1 MSIVS
6 AFMVPGN
13 PLPCLRPDNPA
24 WAALADAGHEAG
36 RALAASK
43 PDVLLVYSTQWLAVL
58 DQLWQTREHS
68 TGLHVD
74 ENWYEFGE
82 LQTDIR
88 SDVKLATACVAAAN
102 AAGFPSKPVDYDEFP
117 IDSGTIVAGR
127 FLNPTGELPMVI
139 MANNLYYSFEET
151 EKLAKLAADQAELQG
166 KRVAVIG
173 VGGLS
178 GSYFDAKIDIAS
190 DHICTEQDDV
200 LNRKLLSLMEAGDV
214 DALRAWLPE
223 FCKDAGPDMGMKHLA
238 WVLGA
243 TGGFRGAKTLGYG
256 ATWGSGAAVVQFEL

>member
-6 AFMVPGN
+6 AFLIPGN
-13 PLPCLRPDNPA
+13 PLPFLRPENPA
-24 WAALADAGHEAG
+24 WAPLAAAGHEAG

-74 ENWYEFGE
+74 ENWYEFGD
-82 LQTDIR
+82 LQTNLR
-88 SDVKLATACVAAAN
+88 ADVALANACIEAAN
-102 AAGFPSKPVDYDEFP
+102 AAGFPSKAVDYDEFP
-117 IDSGTIVAGR
+117 IDTGTIVAGG
-127 FLNPTGELPMVI
+127 FLNPAGDIPAVI
-139 MANNLYYSFEET
+139 MANNLYYSFDET
-151 EKLAKLAADQAELQG
+151 EQLAKLAADQADLQG
-166 KRVAVIG
+166 KRVAVVG

-178 GSYFDAKIDIAS
+178 GNYFDAKIDIAT
-190 DHICTEQDDV
+190 DHICTEEEDA
-200 LNRKLLSLMEAGDV
+200 LNRKLLSLLESGDI
-214 DALRAWLPE
+214 DQLRAWLPE
-223 FCKDAGPDMGMKHLA
+223 YCQGSRADMGMKHLA
-238 WVLGA
+238 WILGA